1 MDDIKRRLA
10 VIDRGL
16 AGRDA
21 NYHEQIVNTAPLLFC
36 AAGLLAGIAIQS
48 FLWLSIWPW
57 VLLLAACAAAVV
69 LQVVFLGNNP
79 DGRINPVYVTAYLAF
94 GCFVCFGAI
103 RLNSFY
109 TPASNDIRNFV
120 ADGRTLATVRG
131 VIVTKPYTNHEQD
144 WAFSKFKFTDPSSS
158 FYLKLRQV
166 ETTDGWSKTAGRL
179 RVQVAEPIPD
189 FNAGDYVQLY
199 CRLERFSPATN
210 PGQFDMAKYAE
221 RKGVFVAA
229 SVLTRDA
236 IELLE
241 DEKQGLW
248 AGIKR
253 KVRTAATQALL
264 GDMPDDQNPRGLV
277 KALLL
282 GYRGDIDADTY
293 EAFRRTGLLHFLSL
307 SGMHVGILLGVIWWL
322 CKTIGLLKRGRA
334 AVCIAAICVF
344 LCVVPP
350 RPPTVRATIIALVF
364 CASFFFRRRSN
375 PFNTLS
381 LAAIIL
387 LLIRPTNLFE
397 AGWQLSFAS
406 VLGILLFCRRLH
418 FFLYEKI
425 FGHPWF
431 TDALETRPFFWI
443 VSRPG
448 PYTLQLFSTGL
459 SGWILSA
466 PVLLYHFYTIT
477 PLTSLWTVVA
487 FPLVVLILTVGFLKI
502 IVSLFLPSIAAVLA
516 VIVTGLAKALIWL
529 VAIFA
534 QVGIS
539 QILIGSVPVLLVLL
553 YYALVGCG
561 GFVYLRRPVI
571 RKALC
576 GALAVIVVGWLGIL
590 KLQRTYHGDLK
601 VTVLDVGHGQAL
613 VAQLPGKEN
622 ILFDAGSLNKG
633 DVGGRIVL
641 PFLRYAGISQIAKI
655 FISHSDIDHINGIPE
670 IVRGCEVGGIYAGD
684 VFFDKSDE
692 WGTVAF
698 LTETLHKRGHQVK
711 PLSAHYDAVEHAK
724 ITVLWPTEKG
734 KQNSGLSE
742 NDLSVVSLIEFAG
755 RKILLCSDI
764 EQPAQREIL
773 QRFPGLRAD
782 VIIAPHHGLA
792 KTTGKNFLQK
802 LEPKIVVC
810 SCGRTDYERKRV
822 IETAVDG
829 EVFYTAADG
838 AVTVCVEKDGRL
850 VTKIPLSAK
859 R

>member
-10 VIDRGL
+10 NIDRGL
-16 AGRDA
+16 ARRDA
-21 NYHEQIVNTAPLLFC
+21 NYHEQIVNTTALMFC

-48 FLWLSIWPW
+48 FLWLSIWVW
-57 VLLLAACAAAVV
+57 VALLVACVTAVL
-69 LQVVFLGNNP
+69 LQVVFFDNNP

-94 GCFVCFGAI
+94 GCFVCLGAI

-109 TPASNDIRNFV
+109 TPASNDVRNFV
-120 ADGRTLATVRG
+120 AAGRTLATVRG
-131 VIVTKPYTNHEQD
+131 VIVTKPYTNYEQD

-166 ETTDGWSKTAGRL
+166 ETTDGWSKATGRL
-179 RVQVAEPIPD
+179 RVQVGEPIPG

-199 CRLERFSPATN
+199 CRLERFLPATN

-229 SVLTRDA
+229 SVRTRNA

-241 DEKQGLW
+241 DEKPGFW

-253 KVRTAATQALL
+253 KVRTAATQALM
-264 GDMPDDQNPRGLV
+264 GDMPDDQNSRGLV

-334 AVCIAAICVF
+334 AVCIAAICIF

-350 RPPTVRATIIALVF
+350 RAPTVRAVIIGLVF
-364 CASFFFRRRSN
+364 CLSFFFRRRPN
-375 PFNTLS
+375 HFNSLS

-387 LLIRPTNLFE
+387 LLMRPTNLFE

-448 PYTLQLFSTGL
+448 PYTLQMFSTGFTAWL
-459 SGWILSA
+459 GGAGI
-466 PVLLYHFYTIT
+466 LLYHFYTINPFT
-477 PLTSLWTVVA
+477 TLWTVVA
-487 FPLVVLILTVGFLKI
+487 FPFVALILTVGFLKI
-502 IVSLFLPSIAAVLA
+502 IVSFFLPSIAAVLA
-516 VIVTGLAKALIWL
+516 VIVTGLAKALIWVVGVL
-529 VAIFA
+529 A
-534 QVGIS
+534 QIGIS

-561 GFVYLRRPVI
+561 GFVYFRRPVL
-571 RKALC
+571 KKLLC
-576 GALAVIVVGWLGIL
+576 GTLAIIVVGWLGIL
-590 KLQRTYHGDLK
+590 KLDRTYHSDLR

-613 VAQLPGKEN
+613 VAQLPGREN

-641 PFLRYAGISQIAKI
+641 PFLRYAGVSQIAKI

-670 IVRGCEVGGIYAGD
+670 IARACEVGGIYAGD

-711 PLSAHYDAVEHAK
+711 PLSVHYDAVEHAK

-755 RKILLCSDI
+755 RKILVCSDI
-764 EQPAQREIL
+764 EQPAQKEIL

-782 VIIAPHHGLA
+782 VIIAPHHGSA

-802 LEPKIVVC
+802 LKPKIIVC
-810 SCGRTDYERKRV
+810 SCGRTNYERKRV
-822 IETAVDG
+822 IETAG
-829 EVFYTAADG
+829 EGAIFYTAADG
-838 AVTVCVEKDGRL
+838 AVTVCIEKAGRF
-850 VTKIPLSAK
+850 VTKSFLSP
-859 R
+859 